1 MRIFYKLT
9 CICCLLAVVLFVTG
23 CSDDK
28 MDNGQGTYGYIQLRL
43 FKNQPV
49 VSAFGMS
56 GGSRLDYLA
65 DAKKIEVTLIYKDSE
80 IKQTLNV
87 YSVGGEGAEFGI
99 RTEKLQLLAGKYI
112 LTGYK
117 VYGSKVVNGQA
128 EVLQSGSPD
137 ETLEFELTGGQLQIL
152 ELSLEVQLRGKVAF
166 ELKKNFNDIEVPE
179 VPTKAAEQPDSLFNY
194 GEVKYMEVS
203 LSAGSGQLPVVD
215 TLVTRWKYGQ
225 PYLFTDTLSLRAG
238 TYTLVQYKLMDE
250 RKTVVLVQ
258 DPAYQF
264 TVSDNR
270 CKTEPVDVVFPKNLP
285 AIQDY
290 IALYNIW
297 KAMGGE
303 NWSYNGEEA
312 VIGANWVF
320 RNRPVDE
327 WGYQP
332 GVELHSNGRVKS
344 VNLGGFNAQ
353 GYVPDAIG
361 QLTALE
367 MLYLGTHTDAAPEGD
382 EGLNLFG
389 LYARGVNVL
398 ENRMAI
404 NKERLRLRHYKEQ
417 KSLMTKDYIR
427 EPAYQ
432 YATPY
437 KTTMLE
443 KTNGITGISP
453 QIGKCQ
459 SLSAVFIAN
468 GKITGL
474 PEEFGT
480 LQNLTDLEIYN
491 TPLEQFP
498 DCLAELPNLVLLN
511 FTRNLTIKPADMTA
525 GLSRLF
531 AGKSQNKLQIVYLNY
546 NDLEE
551 MPDNMDKLSVLGLL
565 DLAYN
570 KIKTLKSLT
579 RNVAL
584 IQVFLDCNLI
594 AAIPDD
600 FCKTDDLEKFSAST
614 NQIQEFPST
623 FSHTKYKASSIDL
636 SDNKMTHF
644 APGFTGVDVETL
656 NISFNRLGYGKT
668 VKGKKAMPEEL
679 SKYDCEINYLLISN
693 NELDTLQPAS
703 FKGLKQLVALECM
716 GNNLRYIPVE
726 FRTEYLPYLTGVDFS
741 FNSFVTFPTLVLN
754 ISTLNQLRLPGQ
766 RDAEGR
772 RTLKNWPYNMEKH
785 FSLRVLDVSYND
797 IRKTGSVST
806 LLNYLDVRENPNIDL
821 TLPDVLCSRYSAGLF
836 AFFYDDTQYI
846 QGCPALD
853 IK

>member
-1 MRIFYKLT
+1 MRIFYRLA
-9 CICCLLAVVLFVTG
+9 CICCLLTAVLFAGG
-23 CSDDK
+23 CSDDEL
-28 MDNGQGTYGYIQLRL
+28 DNGQSAYGYIQLRL
-43 FKNQPV
+43 FKNQPE

-65 DAKKIEVTLIYKDSE
+65 DAKKIEITLIYKDSE

-87 YSVGGEGAEFGI
+87 YSVGGEGAEFGL
-99 RTEKLQLLAGKYI
+99 RTEKLQLLSGRYI

-137 ETLEFELTGGQLQIL
+137 GTLEFELTGGQMQML

-166 ELKKNFNDIEVPE
+166 ELKKNFSNIEVPQ
-179 VPTKAAEQPDSLFNY
+179 VPTKAAGQPDSLFIY
-194 GEVKYMEVS
+194 GEVKFMEVS
-203 LSAGSGQLPVVD
+203 LSAASGQLPVVD
-215 TLVTRWKYGQ
+215 TLKTRWKYGQ
-225 PYLFTDTLSLRAG
+225 PYLSTDSLSLKAG
-238 TYTLVQYKLMDE
+238 TYTLTQYKLMDE
-250 RKTVVLVQ
+250 RKDVVLVQ
-258 DPAYQF
+258 NPAYKF
-264 TVSDNR
+264 TVGDNR
-270 CKTEPVDVVFPKNLP
+270 CKTEVVDVVYPKNLP
-285 AIQDY
+285 AVQDY

-297 KAMGGE
+297 KAMDGR
-303 NWSYNGEEA
+303 NWSYTGEGA
-312 VIGANWVF
+312 VAGANWVF

-367 MLYLGTHTDAAPEGD
+367 MLYLGTHSDAVPAGG
-382 EGLNLFG
+382 EGLNMYG
-389 LYARGVNVL
+389 LYASGINVP

-404 NKERLRLRHYKEQ
+404 NKERLRLRHHKEQ
-417 KSLMTKDYIR
+417 KSLMVKDYIR
-427 EPAYQ
+427 EPAYK
-432 YATPY
+432 YATTY
-437 KTTMLE
+437 KTSMIE

-459 SLSAVFIAN
+459 SLSSVFIAN
-468 GKITGL
+468 GKITEL

-480 LQNLTDLEIYN
+480 LLNLTDLEIYN
-491 TPLEQFP
+491 TPLTKFP

-511 FTRNLTIKPADMTA
+511 FTRNLTLKPADITA
-525 GLSRLF
+525 GLSHLF

-546 NDLEE
+546 NDIEE

-570 KIKTLKSLT
+570 KITTLKPLT
-579 RNVAL
+579 RNVSPV
-584 IQVFLDCNLI
+584 QVFLDCNLI
-594 AAIPDD
+594 TAIPDD

-614 NQIQEFPST
+614 NKIQEFPST

-636 SDNKMTHF
+636 SDNKMTRF
-644 APGFTGVDVETL
+644 AAGFTGVDVETL

-679 SKYDCEINYLLISN
+679 SKYDCEINHLLISN
-693 NELDTLQPAS
+693 NELDTLQPES

-716 GNNLRYIPVE
+716 GNNLRYIPSE
-726 FRTEYLPYLTGVDFS
+726 FRTEFLPFLTGVDFS

-766 RDAEGR
+766 RDTQGR
-772 RTLKNWPYNMEKH
+772 RTLKDWPQNMEKH
-785 FSLRVLDVSYND
+785 FSLRVLDVSFND
-797 IRKTGSVST
+797 IRKTTSVSP
-806 LLNYLDVRENPNIDL
+806 LLNYLDIRDNPNIDL
-821 TLPDVLCSRYSAGLF
+821 TLPDVLCSRYSSGLF